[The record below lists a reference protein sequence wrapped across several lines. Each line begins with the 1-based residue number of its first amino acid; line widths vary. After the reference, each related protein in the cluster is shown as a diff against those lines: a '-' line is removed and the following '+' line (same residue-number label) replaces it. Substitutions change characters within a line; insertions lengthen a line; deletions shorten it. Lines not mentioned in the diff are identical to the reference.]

1 MHIDRDL
8 VNRSIVGNWVDY
20 DLIVSEMERLHIPE
34 CKRANPTRSRDF
46 ESIAQELRDFEGC
59 VDEPFEKAR
68 RLALV
73 VDGFS
78 SLAHIHTEMHNFQEQ
93 TSLRYQKD
101 TFMKVLAAYCK
112 DNNICVGVGLDR
124 NGNSTLEIDIPYVG
138 HVGWHFGRKID
149 VYDYIRRMGVG
160 EYRYDVEPKIGK
172 NGLEYTNASLLK
184 GDLNPE
190 KEMNQTDRN
199 LARYGSRVPP
209 RKTYE
214 F

>member
-1 MHIDRDL
+1 
-8 VNRSIVGNWVDY
+8 
-20 DLIVSEMERLHIPE
+20 
-34 CKRANPTRSRDF
+34 
-46 ESIAQELRDFEGC
+46 
-59 VDEPFEKAR
+59 
-68 RLALV
+68 
-73 VDGFS
+73 
-78 SLAHIHTEMHNFQEQ
+78 
-93 TSLRYQKD
+93 
-101 TFMKVLAAYCK
+101 
-112 DNNICVGVGLDR
+112 
-124 NGNSTLEIDIPYVG
+124 
-138 HVGWHFGRKID
+138 
-149 VYDYIRRMGVG
+149 MGVG